1 MKTGFSTNAYVKKS
15 LDYALKS
22 ISDIGYDGI
31 EIVLDVPH
39 MFLPISKLQLDN
51 LKKSLKLHKLEVT
64 NLNANTVVGW
74 YGKRKV
80 TNQFEPSLS
89 NHNEK
94 LRKWRVNYTKMAID
108 LANEVGSPSV
118 SITSGIIQG
127 SASAHMYNLKR
138 SIKEITDYAEQKN
151 ALIAIEYEP
160 GLLLGSS
167 NDVYPILNGHRNLGI
182 NLDVCHAAV
191 LGEDIKFL
199 IKKFGKKIFHTH
211 ISDCKNRTHYHLIPG
226 LGEIDFRSVYDMLH
240 KINYKGYL
248 TAELYPYFD
257 EPEKA
262 AKEALN
268 HFMKFI
274 N

>member
-1 MKTGFSTNAYVKKS
+1 
-15 LDYALKS
+15 LDDLRK
-22 ISDIGYDGI
+22 
-31 EIVLDVPH
+31 
-39 MFLPISKLQLDN
+39 N
-51 LKKSLKLHKLEVT
+51 LKLYKLAVT

-80 TNQFEPSLS
+80 TSQFEPSLS
-89 NHNEK
+89 NNKEK

-108 LANEVGSPSV
+108 LANELGSPSV

-127 SASAHMYNLKR
+127 SSPAHMYNLKR
-138 SIKEITDYAEQKN
+138 SIEEITDYAEQKN
-151 ALIAIEYEP
+151 VLIAIEYEP

-167 NDVYPILNGHRNLGI
+167 NDVYSILNGHRNLGI

-191 LGEDIKFL
+191 LGEDIRFL
-199 IKKFGKKIFHTH
+199 IKKFRKKIFHTH
-211 ISDCKNRTHYHLIPG
+211 ISDCKNSIHYHLIPG
-226 LGEIDFRSVYDMLH
+226 LGEIDFRSIYDMLDNV
-240 KINYKGYL
+240 NYKGYL